1 MNKALLAMCFIIFLL
16 LIMTP
21 IFLWINNRFNDDPER
36 ADDLSEVNL
45 MKLEIKKNLL
55 HMLETWIQ
63 ESGLTHA
70 QIALKLDVNM
80 NVISDIVH
88 QRFDKFTVDRLL
100 DMVLSTGKP
109 VKLVITTQDK

>member
-1 MNKALLAMCFIIFLL
+1 MSFIIFVL
-16 LIMTP
+16 LIMAP
-21 IFLWINNRFNDDPER
+21 IILWINNRFNDDPKI

-63 ESGLTHA
+63 ESNFTHE
-70 QIALKLDVNM
+70 QVALKLGVSMNM
-80 NVISDIVH
+80 MSDIVH
-88 QRFDKFTVDRLL
+88 QRFDKLTVDRLL
-100 DMVLSTGKP
+100 DMVLSSGKP